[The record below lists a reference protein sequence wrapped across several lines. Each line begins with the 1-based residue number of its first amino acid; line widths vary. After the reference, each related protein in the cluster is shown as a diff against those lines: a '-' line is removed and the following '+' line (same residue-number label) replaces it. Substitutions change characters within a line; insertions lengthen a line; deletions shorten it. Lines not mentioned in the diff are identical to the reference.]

1 MLLKKHVII
10 LLSLLLPL
18 SLLSAQKNPE
28 NENRQETDVAQQ
40 LTPVAPLADSIINY
54 SKLFL
59 HTPYRYGSA
68 GDSSFDCSGFTSYVY
83 RNFGYLLP
91 HNSAQQAK
99 QSVPVKREELQP
111 GDLVFFSSRRS
122 GKKNI
127 GHVGIVVKAY
137 DNNNFDFIHAA
148 TGEGV
153 TISNSEE
160 PYYSRRFVKA
170 GRVVDSS
177 TLLCPNDKIYSLQ
190 QPNLSSS
197 SSPQN
202 ETIIPA
208 KYHRVKSG
216 ETLSSI
222 AKKYGISVTEL
233 KQINR
238 LKGNVIHPHQNLK
251 IKEAVIQQNSLAL
264 ANNSAVID
272 AENETSALPAQ
283 SQNREP
289 ESTAPSVHKVEK
301 GETLFSISKKYGISI
316 EQLQKINQ
324 LANSNIHPGQE
335 LQLRANK
342 STIQKNET
350 ATTYTVKHG
359 ETLSSVAK
367 KLGISVEELK
377 EWNQLNGNNLRIGQK
392 LIIDKSQTTA
402 SAPKKEN
409 QIIHRVVSGESLHS
423 IARKYGCKM
432 ENIKVWNHKSNNDIK
447 AGEKL
452 ILYPQNI

>member
-153 TISNSEE
+153 TISSSEE

-272 AENETSALPAQ
+272 AENET
-283 SQNREP
+283 
-289 ESTAPSVHKVEK
+289 
-301 GETLFSISKKYGISI
+301 
-316 EQLQKINQ
+316 
-324 LANSNIHPGQE
+324 
-335 LQLRANK
+335 
-342 STIQKNET
+342 

>member
-18 SLLSAQKNPE
+18 SLLSAQKNPK
-28 NENRQETDVAQQ
+28 NENRQETNVAQL
-40 LTPVAPLADSIINY
+40 LTPVALLADSIINY

-160 PYYSRRFVKA
+160 PYYSRRFIKA
-170 GRVVDSS
+170 GRVVDSAK
-177 TLLCPNDKIYSLQ
+177 LLCPNDKIYSV
-190 QPNLSSS
+190 QPSENSSS
-197 SSPQN
+197 STQ
-202 ETIIPA
+202 TTIPA

-222 AKKYGISVTEL
+222 SKKYGISVTEL
-233 KQINR
+233 KQINH
-238 LKGNVIHPHQNLK
+238 LKGNAIRVHQNLK
-251 IKEAVIQQNSLAL
+251 IKEASTQPYSSTLV
-264 ANNSAVID
+264 NNTSA
-272 AENETSALPAQ
+272 AKPEKQNETSTLPGDNLTQTYENAA
-283 SQNREP
+283 S
-289 ESTAPSVHKVEK
+289 SVHKVEK
-301 GETLFSISKKYGISI
+301 GETLFSISKKYGISVSN
-316 EQLQKINQ
+316 LQKNNH
-324 LANSNIHPGQE
+324 LTNNNIHPGQE
-335 LQLRANK
+335 LQINPHCR
-342 STIQKNET
+342 
-350 ATTYTVKHG
+350 YYG
-359 ETLSSVAK
+359 AK
-367 KLGISVEELK
+367 YL
-377 EWNQLNGNNLRIGQK
+377 
-392 LIIDKSQTTA
+392 
-402 SAPKKEN
+402 
-409 QIIHRVVSGESLHS
+409 
-423 IARKYGCKM
+423 
-432 ENIKVWNHKSNNDIK
+432 
-447 AGEKL
+447 
-452 ILYPQNI
+452 

>member
-83 RNFGYLLP
+83 RNFGYRLP

-99 QSVPVKREELQP
+99 QSVPVNREELQP

-153 TISNSEE
+153 TISSSEE

-177 TLLCPNDKIYSLQ
+177 TLLCPDDKIYSVQ
-190 QPNLSSS
+190 QPNLSSI

-251 IKEAVIQQNSLAL
+251 IKETAIQQNSSAL
-264 ANNSAVID
+264 ANNSAVTD
-272 AENETSALPAQ
+272 AENVTSALPAEN
-283 SQNREP
+283 QNREP
-289 ESTAPSVHKVEK
+289 ENTASFVHKVEK

-316 EQLQKINQ
+316 DELQKINH
-324 LANSNIHPGQE
+324 LANSNIHPGQK
-335 LQLRANK
+335 LQIDTDTPTLQE
-342 STIQKNET
+342 IQT
-350 ATTYTVKHG
+350 ATTYSVKHG
-359 ETLSSVAK
+359 ETLSSVARK
-367 KLGISVEELK
+367 FGVSVEELK
-377 EWNQLNGNNLRIGQK
+377 EWNQLNGNNLRSGQK
-392 LIIDKSQTTA
+392 LMIDKSPTTA
-402 SAPKKEN
+402 STGKDEN
-409 QIIHRVVSGESLHS
+409 RIIHKVASGESLHS
-423 IARKYGCKM
+423 IARKYGCKT
-432 ENIKVWNHKSNNDIK
+432 ENIKDWNHKSNNNIK